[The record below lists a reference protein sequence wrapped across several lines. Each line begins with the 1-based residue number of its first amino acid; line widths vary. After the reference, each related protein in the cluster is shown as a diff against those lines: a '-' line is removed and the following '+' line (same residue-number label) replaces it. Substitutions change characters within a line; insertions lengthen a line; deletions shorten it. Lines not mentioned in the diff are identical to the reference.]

1 MPLDGR
7 AETVQEQLHHL
18 VTQGVNLLD
27 QGIVI
32 VSELYPKVVC
42 PAALGPGVGDVEGG
56 EVQQVHGL
64 VLAPF
69 PSSLINGHHLHHQGQ
84 LDDVPRLSVVTH
96 VLKSAHTHSS

>member
-32 VSELYPKVVC
+32 VSPRLFVLLPL
-42 PAALGPGVGDVEGG
+42 ALGLVMSRVARYSRYMDLFLLLFPVVSSMGTTFTTKDSLTMSPG
-56 EVQQVHGL
+56 
-64 VLAPF
+64 
-69 PSSLINGHHLHHQGQ
+69 
-84 LDDVPRLSVVTH
+84 
-96 VLKSAHTHSS
+96 